1 MRKLFNS
8 LEIISNSIGTTKY
21 QITLDRE
28 WKQIQAESIDYGILE
43 KTKNIFSMKANFQW
57 NDIGSWYSLYSILT
71 KNKDNSHHTGNV
83 ISIKS
88 ENNLVISPNKL
99 TAVIGIKDMTIINL
113 ADATLIVPHSES
125 EAVKDVVQMLRTMNK
140 SEYL

>member
-1 MRKLFNS
+1 MAKADRNQIMTSVGIAMYLPKTPEVLMNKVAMRS
-8 LEIISNSIGTTKY
+8 L
-21 QITLDRE
+21 D
-28 WKQIQAESIDYGILE
+28 
-43 KTKNIFSMKANFQW
+43 ANW
-57 NDIGSWYSLYSILT
+57 SDIGSWYSLYSILT

-88 ENNLVISPNKL
+88 ENNLVISPKKL
-99 TAVIGIKDMTIINL
+99 TAVIGIKNMTIINL